1 MTTGT
6 RRASSAENSRAR
18 KRSLHARRGN
28 ASKQSKMTNID
39 KSEVKAP
46 EAAAKFL
53 AFTID
58 ASTAQIV
65 KLVSLDASGASH
77 ELSEDEK
84 ASLATAAS
92 KDRLAGVLEQAFEA
106 GIACAMG
113 EGVADDLAEDVAE
126 DKAHE
131 SEEDAELRHLLL
143 KPLIEHSAAKDL
155 MKPEVLNRAI
165 LETLIE
171 QSMKSRSASAQG
183 GPGESL

>member
-1 MTTGT
+1 
-6 RRASSAENSRAR
+6 
-18 KRSLHARRGN
+18 
-28 ASKQSKMTNID
+28 MTNTD
-39 KSEVKAP
+39 KSEVKVP
-46 EAAAKFL
+46 EATAKFL

-113 EGVADDLAEDVAE
+113 EGVAEDLAEDVAE
-126 DKAHE
+126 DKAKE

-165 LETLIE
+165 LDTLIE

-183 GPGESL
+183 GRGGSL

>member
-6 RRASSAENSRAR
+6 RRNSPA
-18 KRSLHARRGN
+18 KRRSVHARRGK
-28 ASKQSKMTNID
+28 ASKQSEMTKVD
-39 KSEVKAP
+39 ESTSKGP
-46 EAAAKFL
+46 EATAMLL

-84 ASLATAAS
+84 ASLATAAGM
-92 KDRLAGVLEQAFEA
+92 DRLEEVLEQAFEA

-113 EGVADDLAEDVAE
+113 EGIADDLAEDVAE
-126 DKAHE
+126 DKAKA

-155 MKPEVLNRAI
+155 MRPEVLNRAI
-165 LETLIE
+165 LETLLV

-183 GPGESL
+183 GRSGSLPRA

>member
-6 RRASSAENSRAR
+6 RRNSPA
-18 KRSLHARRGN
+18 KRRNVQARRRN
-28 ASKQSKMTNID
+28 ETKKLEIPNID
-39 KSEVKAP
+39 ESAVKVP
-46 EAAAKFL
+46 EAPAMFL

-92 KDRLAGVLEQAFEA
+92 KDRLEGVLEQAFEA

-126 DKAHE
+126 DKAKE
-131 SEEDAELRHLLL
+131 SEDDAELRHLLL

-171 QSMKSRSASAQG
+171 QSMKARSASTQG
-183 GPGESL
+183 GRSESPAQA

>member
-1 MTTGT
+1 
-6 RRASSAENSRAR
+6 
-18 KRSLHARRGN
+18 
-28 ASKQSKMTNID
+28 MTNAAE
-39 KSEVKAP
+39 SAVKVP
-46 EAAAKFL
+46 EATAKFL

-84 ASLATAAS
+84 ASLAAAAS
-92 KDRLAGVLEQAFEA
+92 KDRLEEVLEQAFEA

-113 EGVADDLAEDVAE
+113 EGVSEDLAEEVAE
-126 DKAHE
+126 DNAKE
-131 SEEDAELRHLLL
+131 SEEEAELRHLLL

-165 LETLIE
+165 LERLIE
-171 QSMKSRSASAQG
+171 QSMKSRSASAPAGRQL
-183 GPGESL
+183 SS

>member
-6 RRASSAENSRAR
+6 RRNSPAKKRNSQAR
-18 KRSLHARRGN
+18 TGKT
-28 ASKQSKMTNID
+28 SK
-39 KSEVKAP
+39 KSELTGVDESTSKGP
-46 EAAAKFL
+46 EAKARLL

-65 KLVSLDASGASH
+65 KLVSLDASGVSH
-77 ELSEDEK
+77 ELSDDEK

-92 KDRLAGVLEQAFEA
+92 RDRLEEVLEQAFEA

-113 EGVADDLAEDVAE
+113 EAIAADLAEDVAE
-126 DKAHE
+126 DRAKE

-143 KPLIEHSAAKDL
+143 KPLIEHGAAKDL

-171 QSMKSRSASAQG
+171 QSMNSRSASAQG
-183 GPGESL
+183 GRSGRL